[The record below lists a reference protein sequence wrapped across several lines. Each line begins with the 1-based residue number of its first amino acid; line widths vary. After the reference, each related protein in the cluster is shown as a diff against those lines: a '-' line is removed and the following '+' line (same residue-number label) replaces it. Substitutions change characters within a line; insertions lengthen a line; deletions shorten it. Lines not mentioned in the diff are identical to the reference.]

1 MLKFFYIQ
9 EFINKQMY
17 YLSLSIIYKIH
28 FIFHVFILKS
38 YNCRLNDDF
47 IFKYFAFKL
56 ISDE

>member
-17 YLSLSIIYKIH
+17 HLSLSIIYKIH